1 MQQFTNIA
9 RLASDSRFRKESA
22 VFFCVLHRFPIR
34 LQVDDSTHFRY
45 DEESKIPDRSV
56 R

>member
-22 VFFCVLHRFPIR
+22 VFVCLASIS
-34 LQVDDSTHFRY
+34 DSFAG
-45 DEESKIPDRSV
+45 
-56 R
+56 